1 MLSPF
6 GKLCR
11 KLRIDSGELLKDMAE
26 KLDVTPAYL
35 SAVEVGKR
43 NVPKDWPQKISK
55 AYSLGSEISKEIQ
68 EAAKKSKLNLKMDL
82 NNFEE
87 SDKELVLAFARKFT
101 ELTDKDKERIKSML
115 SKNNKDKE

>member
-11 KLRIDSGELLKDMAE
+11 KLRIDSGELLKNMAD
-26 KLDVTPAYL
+26 KLEVTPAYL

-43 NVPKDWPQKISK
+43 NVPKDWPQKISD
-55 AYSLGSEISKEIQ
+55 AYSLSNEDGKELQ
-68 EAAKKSKLNLKMDL
+68 EAAKISMLNLKMDL
-82 NNFEE
+82 NRFEN

-101 ELTDKDKERIKSML
+101 ELTDEDKKRIKSML
-115 SKNNKDKE
+115 SKSNSDKE

>member
-6 GKLCR
+6 GKLVR
-11 KLRIDSGELLKDMAE
+11 KLRIDNGELLKEMAE

-43 NVPKDWPQKISK
+43 NVPTGWTKRI
-55 AYSLGSEISKEIQ
+55 SEIYDLNSDRSKELQ
-68 EAAKKSKLNLKMDL
+68 DAAKNSQLKLKMEL

-87 SDKELVLAFARKFT
+87 SDKDLVLAFARQFT
-101 ELTDKDKERIKSML
+101 TLTDSDKARIKAIL
-115 SKNNKDKE
+115 SKRDEK

>member
-11 KLRIDSGELLKDMAE
+11 KLRIDSGELLKNMAD
-26 KLDVTPAYL
+26 KLQVTPAYL

-43 NVPKDWPQKISK
+43 NVPKDWPQKISE
-55 AYSLGSEISKEIQ
+55 AYSLGSKISKELQ
-68 EAAKKSKLNLKMDL
+68 EAANKSKMNLKMEL
-82 NNFEE
+82 NKFED

-101 ELTDKDKERIKSML
+101 ELTNEDKRRIKSML
-115 SKNNKDKE
+115 SKSNSDKE